1 MSREP
6 NVDAVRTAAAQLA
19 RRQRSLERDAGL
31 RVDTDRD
38 FPVPPEAAE
47 GEADLLVRLTQAVN
61 RAQTIADRLRRL
73 QQVTA
78 SLSRAASVR
87 DIASVVVTE
96 GRAATGALT
105 GGLWLID
112 EAGGGAVLVH
122 DVGYRDDGRRDFQR
136 LGLEGS
142 PRTPLTDAIR
152 TGEPVWVPSRSALQ
166 SSYPDLAGY
175 ASVQEDQ
182 AIACVP
188 FVAGG
193 RPVGALS
200 LTFDSAVAFDE
211 PLRDFLLTIAHQGEI
226 ALERARLYE
235 RERAERVEAEA
246 AQRRA
251 SFKAEAS
258 AVLASSLDYATTLR
272 NVAKLAVP
280 RFADWCVV
288 ELADPSGPTTVVAAE
303 HVDAS
308 KLDLVWKLRELAPAH
323 ADALLDVSAVL
334 ASGTAAIKAEIG
346 DDPLRGTTGEGA
358 PRALARALGLR
369 SAITVPMLVQGRTI
383 GVMSFVW
390 AESDRRYSDADLEI
404 AVMLGQRAAF
414 AVDNARLHG
423 DLQRAVV
430 ARDDLIAVVSHDLRN
445 LLGVMAMSVQGIAKK
460 LPDGPQGERAQ
471 RLAAALKRTT
481 VRMERLI
488 RDLLDF
494 GSIESGRLKV
504 EPKAEDL
511 GAFFGQLSDDL
522 RPLAAAKSIRLEVV
536 APAAPL
542 GIRCDRQ
549 RVFQVL
555 SNLVGNAVKFT
566 PSAGSIRVDARTEGD
581 DVVLGVHDSGPGI
594 DAAHQAR
601 IFERYYQGE
610 SREAGGVGLGLYIA
624 RAIVE
629 AHGGRIWV
637 ESARGAG
644 SHFYF
649 TLPRAER
656 VLSSDP

>member
-6 NVDAVRTAAAQLA
+6 NVDEVRTAAARLA
-19 RRQRSLERDAGL
+19 RRQRSLERQAGL
-31 RVDTDRD
+31 RVDTERD
-38 FPVPPEAAE
+38 FPVPPGAPQS
-47 GEADLLVRLTQAVN
+47 EADLLLRLTEAVS
-61 RAQTIADRLRRL
+61 RAQTLADRLQRL
-73 QQVTA
+73 QRVTA
-78 SLSRAASVR
+78 GLSRAASVR
-87 DIASVVVTE
+87 DIARVVVTE
-96 GRAATGALT
+96 GLAATGALT

-112 EAGGGAVLVH
+112 EAGTGVELLH

-136 LGLEGS
+136 LDLEGS
-142 PRTPLTDAIR
+142 PRTPLVDAILR
-152 TGEPVWVPSRSALQ
+152 GEALWVASRAELQ
-166 SSYPDLAGY
+166 RLYPELA
-175 ASVQEDQ
+175 AHAAVQEDQ
-182 AIACVP
+182 AIVCVP

-200 LTFDSAVAFDE
+200 FTFDTAVAFDQ
-211 PLRDFLLTIAHQGEI
+211 PLRDFLLTVAHQGEL

-235 RERAERVEAEA
+235 RERAAREEAEA

-272 NVAKLAVP
+272 NLAKLAVP

-334 ASGTAAIKAEIG
+334 RSGKALMKAEIG
-346 DDPLRGTTGEGA
+346 DDPFEGITSEGA
-358 PRALARALGLR
+358 PRDLARALGLR
-369 SAITVPMLVQGRTI
+369 SAITVPMLVHGRTI

-390 AESDRRYSDADLEI
+390 AESNRRYTDADLET

-414 AVDNARLHG
+414 AVDHARLHG

-460 LPDGPQGERAQ
+460 LPDGAQGERAQ
-471 RLAAALKRTT
+471 RLAGALKRTT
-481 VRMERLI
+481 IRMERLI

-494 GSIESGRLKV
+494 GSIESGRLKL
-504 EPKAEDL
+504 EPQLEDL
-511 GAFFGQLSDDL
+511 GAFFGQLADDL
-522 RPLAAAKSIRLEVV
+522 RPLAAAKAIRLEV
-536 APAAPL
+536 ASPSAPL
-542 GIRCDRQ
+542 SIRCDRQ

-566 PSAGSIRVDARTEGD
+566 PNGGAILVDARAEEN
-581 DVVLGVHDSGPGI
+581 DVVLGVHDSGPGV
-594 DAAHQAR
+594 DAAHQPR
-601 IFERYYQGE
+601 IFDRYYQGE

-624 RAIVE
+624 RGIVE

-637 ESARGAG
+637 ESVRGEG

-649 TLPRAER
+649 TLPRATESEPAR
-656 VLSSDP
+656 